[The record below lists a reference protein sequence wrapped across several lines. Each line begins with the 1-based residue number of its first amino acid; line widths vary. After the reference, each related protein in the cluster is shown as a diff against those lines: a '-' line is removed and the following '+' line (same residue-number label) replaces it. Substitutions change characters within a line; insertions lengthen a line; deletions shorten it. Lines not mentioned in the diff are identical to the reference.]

1 MSVDG
6 VGGGGDRRRAARQG
20 GCVAPD
26 DPRDPADA
34 AGPALSFGAAA
45 AGYAAV
51 RPTYPDEAVD
61 WLLEGLTGGFG
72 ERRLRAADVGAGAGA
87 LTARLVERG
96 LEVVAVDPDPQMLA
110 QLHVDVPGV
119 PTFAGTAE
127 QLPLP
132 DAAVDLVVL
141 GQAWHWVD
149 PARGSAEVGRVLAPG
164 GRLGLLWNRRDE
176 SVPWVAALGDLLA
189 PAPHM
194 AARSEE
200 PQIGAPLVDAE
211 RRTTSRWTHE
221 LSPEDVVGLAAS
233 RSYVLT
239 AAPEERRRVLDGVRD
254 LLATHPDTA
263 GLQRIPVPYTT
274 TCWRARR
281 P

>member
-1 MSVDG
+1 MSTQNPHD
-6 VGGGGDRRRAARQG
+6 DDAPLPERAR
-20 GCVAPD
+20 
-26 DPRDPADA
+26 
-34 AGPALSFGAAA
+34 SFGAAA

-51 RPTYPDEAVD
+51 RPTYPAEALD
-61 WLLEGLTGGFG
+61 FLLDGLAGGFG

-87 LTARLVERG
+87 LTVRLVERG

-119 PTFAGTAE
+119 PTFVGTAE
-127 QLPLP
+127 HLPLP

-149 PARGSAEVGRVLAPG
+149 PAPASAEVGRALAPG

-176 SVPWVAALGDLLA
+176 TVPWVAALGDLLA

-194 AARSEE
+194 AARAAD

-211 RRTTSRWTHE
+211 QHTTGRWTHE

-239 AAPEERRRVLDGVRD
+239 AAPEERQRVLDGVRD
-254 LLATHPDTA
+254 LLATHPETA
-263 GLQRIPVPYTT
+263 GLERIPVPYTT

>member
-1 MSVDG
+1 MAPTDPT
-6 VGGGGDRRRAARQG
+6 DRNH
-20 GCVAPD
+20 
-26 DPRDPADA
+26 
-34 AGPALSFGAAA
+34 ALSFGAAA

-51 RPTYPDEAVD
+51 RPTYPAEALD
-61 WLLEGLTGGFG
+61 WVLEGLTGGFG

-96 LEVVAVDPDPQMLA
+96 LEVVAVDPDPKMLA

-119 PTFAGTAE
+119 PTFVGSAE

-132 DAAVDLVVL
+132 DASVDLLVL

-149 PARGSAEVGRVLAPG
+149 PVRGSAEVGRVLAPG
-164 GRLGLLWNRRDE
+164 GRLGLLWNQRDTQE
-176 SVPWVAALGDLLA
+176 PWVAALGGMLDS
-189 PAPHM
+189 APHM
-194 AARSEE
+194 AARVED
-200 PQIGAPLVDAE
+200 PRIGAPLVGAE
-211 RRTTSRWTHE
+211 RRTTSRWTHD
-221 LSPEDVVGLAAS
+221 LSPEEVVGLAAS
-233 RSYVLT
+233 RSAVLT
-239 AAPEERRRVLDGVRD
+239 AAPQEQRRVLDAVRE

-263 GLQRIPVPYTT
+263 GRDSIPVPYTT